1 MKLTVFFLTIALL
14 NTSQSRKAQADEYIT
29 IASTTSTQ
37 DTGLLG
43 EILPN
48 FTKSTGISVR
58 VIAAGT
64 GQAIKIAEN
73 GDADVLL
80 VHHKESEEAFIAAGF
95 GVKRYDL
102 MYNDFVVIGPAQDP
116 AKISGLKDV
125 VKAFIKIASSKSI
138 FLSRGDDSGTNKK
151 ENTIWSAGGI
161 DINKY
166 SGSWYR
172 KTGSGMG
179 ATLNMAATMNGYT
192 IADRGTWLSFKNKER
207 LEILVEGDPRLHN
220 SYGVIL
226 VNPKRHPH
234 VKADAGRKLIN
245 WLISNEGQNAIKAF
259 KINGE
264 QLFKSNLE

>member
-29 IASTTSTQ
+29 IASTTSTR

-125 VKAFIKIASSKSI
+125 VKALIKIASSIKS
-138 FLSRGDDSGTNKK
+138 S
-151 ENTIWSAGGI
+151 
-161 DINKY
+161 
-166 SGSWYR
+166 
-172 KTGSGMG
+172 
-179 ATLNMAATMNGYT
+179 
-192 IADRGTWLSFKNKER
+192 
-207 LEILVEGDPRLHN
+207 
-220 SYGVIL
+220 
-226 VNPKRHPH
+226 
-234 VKADAGRKLIN
+234 
-245 WLISNEGQNAIKAF
+245 
-259 KINGE
+259 
-264 QLFKSNLE
+264 LF